1 MFPFNVRVYGIL
13 IDSSKRVLVADEFIR
28 GHFVTKFPG
37 GGLEYGEGTR
47 DCLKREFL
55 EETGLDVTIGE
66 HIYTTDFYQQS
77 AFNPND
83 QIISIYYQVN
93 AAESGSLQTQTT
105 VFNFEPSAISDPQGE
120 AEVFR
125 WIDWNDFNS
134 NNLTLPIDK
143 VVANIL
149 KKKI

>member
-143 VVANIL
+143 VVADLL

>member
-93 AAESGSLQTQTT
+93 TAESGSLQTQTT

-143 VVANIL
+143 VVADLL

>member
-1 MFPFNVRVYGIL
+1 MRIYGIL

-55 EETGLDVTIGE
+55 EETGLEVTIGE

-77 AFNPND
+77 AFNPKD
-83 QIISIYYQVN
+83 QIISIYYQVI
-93 AAESGSLQTQTT
+93 AAEPINLQTQIT
-105 VFNFEPSAISDPQGE
+105 VFNFEPAAISNPLGE

-125 WIDWNDFNS
+125 WIEWKNFNS
-134 NNLTLPIDK
+134 SCLTLPIDK
-143 VVANIL
+143 LVANLL
-149 KKKI
+149 KKHS